1 MSPNQSS
8 SAFGRTWQVA
18 AQAASGHSGKH
29 PIAMLLQE
37 RLHMLQ
43 AADGRLKACLA
54 ALQHYL
60 QLIQAEQQYD
70 AKLLA
75 HEGKRTA
82 AGGPREE

>member
-1 MSPNQSS
+1 
-8 SAFGRTWQVA
+8 
-18 AQAASGHSGKH
+18 
-29 PIAMLLQE
+29 
-37 RLHMLQ
+37 MLQ